1 MQQQKQGQVLQGQ
14 QQQRAQ
20 KKKKK
25 RKNVA
30 GVVARPREKEAHAW
44 GL

>member
-1 MQQQKQGQVLQGQ
+1 MQ

-25 RKNVA
+25 VA
-30 GVVARPREKEAHAW
+30 GVVARPREKEARAW